1 MMKQKIIRLIA
12 VCFLL
17 GGVFFAAVS
26 FASAACRDDC
36 YSSCCD
42 DDPLC
47 RDQDDLTCLTNCL
60 KDCGGD
66 DLPDVPAPKPADE

>member
-1 MMKQKIIRLIA
+1 MMKQKIIRSMV

-17 GGVFFAAVS
+17 GGVFFTAVPS
-26 FASAACRDDC
+26 ASAACRDDC
-36 YSSCCD
+36 YSSCCGD
-42 DDPLC
+42 DSLC
-47 RDQDDLTCLTNCL
+47 QDQDELKCLTDCL

>member
-1 MMKQKIIRLIA
+1 MKQKIIELIV

-17 GGVFFAAVS
+17 GGVFFATVS
-26 FASAACRDDC
+26 SASAACRDDC
-36 YSSCCD
+36 YTDCCD
-42 DDPLC
+42 DDSLC
-47 RDQDDLTCLTNCL
+47 QSQDELKCLTKCL